1 MKEEQNGRLKI
12 ALIQSTLHWEDSHT
26 NREMFGAKIDQIDEP
41 VDLIVLPEMFTTGF
55 TMSPDNIEKKEGLTT
70 LDWMKKMAAN
80 KNSAVVGSVVFHDN
94 DKYYNRLLFVRAN
107 GEYEKYDKRH
117 TFTLAGEHEK
127 YTAGTERIV
136 IDYNGFAICPLVCY
150 DLRFPVWS
158 RNTENFDVLLY
169 TANWPTP
176 RINAWDAL
184 LKARAIEN
192 MVYCVGVNRIGED
205 KVGHQYPGHSS
216 VYDPLGE
223 LVSLSEKEETII
235 IELVKDEID
244 LVRNK
249 LRFLN
254 DRDDFNLS
262 N

>member
-1 MKEEQNGRLKI
+1 MQQINSRLKI
-12 ALIQSTLHWEDSHT
+12 ALIQSSLHWENPSA
-26 NREMFGAKIDQIDEP
+26 NRGMFGDKIEQIEQDI
-41 VDLIVLPEMFTTGF
+41 DLIVLPEMFTTGF
-55 TMSPDNIEKKEGLTT
+55 TMSPANIDNQEGLIT
-70 LDWMKKMAAN
+70 LDWMIKMADY
-80 KNSAVVGSVVFHDN
+80 KKSAVIGSTVFYDN
-94 DKYYNRLLFVRAN
+94 GNYYNRLFFVKPN
-107 GEYEKYDKRH
+107 GEYDSYDKRH

-127 YTAGTERIV
+127 YTAGTERLIV
-136 IDYNGFAICPLVCY
+136 HFRGFAICPLVCY

-192 MVYCVGVNRIGED
+192 MVYGIGVNRVGVDE
-205 KVGHQYPGHSS
+205 VGHQYPGHSS

-223 LVSLSEKEETII
+223 LISLTEKEETII
-235 IELVKDEID
+235 VELEKEKID
-244 LVRNK
+244 LVRKK

-254 DRDDFNLS
+254 DRDDFTIT
-262 N
+262 

>member
-1 MKEEQNGRLKI
+1 MMEKHNGRLKI
-12 ALIQSTLHWEDSHT
+12 ALMQSILHWEDPHA
-26 NREMFGAKIDQIDEP
+26 NREMFGTKIDQIDEA
-41 VDLIVLPEMFTTGF
+41 VDLIILPEMFTSGF
-55 TMSPDNIEKKEGLTT
+55 TMTPDNLEKKEGVAT
-70 LDWMKKMAAN
+70 LDWMKKMAAIN
-80 KNSAVVGSVVFHDN
+80 NSAIVGSMVFNDN
-94 DKYYNRLLFVRAN
+94 SNNFNRLFFVKPN
-107 GEYEKYDKRH
+107 GEYETYDKRH

-127 YTAGTERIV
+127 YTAGTERLV
-136 IDYNGFAICPLVCY
+136 IEYKGFAICPLVCY

-192 MVYCVGVNRIGED
+192 MVYCVGVNRLGED
-205 KVGHQYPGHSS
+205 MEGHQYPGHSS

-223 LVSLSEKEETII
+223 LISISEQEETII
-235 IELVKDEID
+235 VDLIKDEID

-254 DRDDFNLS
+254 DRDKFNLL

>member
-1 MKEEQNGRLKI
+1 MKEKQSSRLRI
-12 ALIQSTLHWEDSHT
+12 ALIQSTLHWENPHA
-26 NREMFGAKIDQIDEP
+26 NREMFSTKINQIDEP

-55 TMSPDNIEKKEGLTT
+55 TMSPGNIEEKEGLTT

-80 KNSAVVGSVVFHDN
+80 KNSAVVGSIVFHDN
-94 DKYYNRLLFVRAN
+94 NNYYNRLLFVRPN
-107 GEYEKYDKRH
+107 GVHEKYDKRH

-127 YTAGTERIV
+127 YTAGTERLI
-136 IDYNGFAICPLVCY
+136 IDYKGFAICPLVCY

-192 MVYCVGVNRIGED
+192 MVYSVGVNRIGED
-205 KVGHQYPGHSS
+205 MGHQYPGHSS

-223 LVSLSEKEETII
+223 LISISKKEETII
-235 IELVKDEID
+235 IELVKNEID

-254 DRDDFNLS
+254 DRDDFNLL